1 MQTTFFISQKTVDAL
16 PPLFPLEKGEKVRRL
31 LVEEV
36 NESTAKRLRKALVK
50 LNYELWPYRRAW
62 QEYLVGVEEKL
73 VSHFLFPGLSPELS
87 SRCQKYYECGVKFFD
102 FYSGRV
108 ADYFS
113 SEDRREIAGV
123 LSVVKSNVVA
133 YARQQIVTTGK
144 KDYLRRVKDYEH
156 ILKKLKKEVDHLKKI
171 AVQENDHPIIAQE
184 INTKVE
190 AFEDGLAMLGP
201 EVNHKEIFNATE
213 FFAERKNHLNS
224 TRGIHTSQVFD
235 FYN

>member
-1 MQTTFFISQKTVDAL
+1 MKTTFFISQKTVDAL
-16 PPLFPLEKGEKVRRL
+16 PPLFPIEKGEKVRRL
-31 LVEEV
+31 LAEEV
-36 NESTAKRLRKALVK
+36 SEHTAKRLKKELIK

-62 QEYLVGVEEKL
+62 QEYLAGAEEEM

-87 SRCQKYYECGVKFFD
+87 SRCQKYHECGVGFFD

-113 SEDRREIAGV
+113 TEERNEITAL
-123 LSVVKSNVVA
+123 LSSVKSRAAA
-133 YARQQIVTTGK
+133 YAKQRVLTTGK

-156 ILKKLKKEVDHLKKI
+156 ILKKLKKEIDRLKKI
-171 AVQENDHPIIAQE
+171 AVEENDHPIIANE

-190 AFEDGLAMLGP
+190 AFEEGLALLGP
-201 EVNHKEIFNATE
+201 EINHREVFNAVE